1 STANV
6 KVKFDE
12 NDMRE
17 LDDTEGTDMSIFHQ
31 FARMSPLLAGSIS
44 TFFNA
49 FLYEWQRM
57 HSTKLTRNPRASFN
71 FKNLLEK
78 DKNYIPFYTL
88 SWLFGEKY
96 KAFIISCTGVEDD
109 RTADEPEAV
118 SPRRESARESMLK
131 R

>member
-1 STANV
+1 
-6 KVKFDE
+6 
-12 NDMRE
+12 M
-17 LDDTEGTDMSIFHQ
+17 IFIDLV
-31 FARMSPLLAGSIS
+31 LLVLFCYILC
-44 TFFNA
+44 FF
-49 FLYEWQRM
+49 FR
-57 HSTKLTRNPRASFN
+57 
-71 FKNLLEK
+71 
-78 DKNYIPFYTL
+78 NYIPFYTL